1 MEFPSID
8 RSFFLGDCFDAY
20 RICSDAIRD
29 DIANPTGR
37 NHKHVIPHAN
47 LSIGPNIPIE

>member
-20 RICSDAIRD
+20 RTLGAH
-29 DIANPTGR
+29 PFPGR
-37 NHKHVIPHAN
+37 LAVRGV
-47 LSIGPNIPIE
+47 GPQRRSRGDLRRL